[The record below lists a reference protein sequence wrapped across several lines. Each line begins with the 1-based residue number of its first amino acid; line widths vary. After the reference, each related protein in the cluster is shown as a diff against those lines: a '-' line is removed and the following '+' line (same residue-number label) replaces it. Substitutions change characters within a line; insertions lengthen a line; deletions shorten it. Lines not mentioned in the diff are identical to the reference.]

1 MGIDCLTL
9 AAMLKEDVEVVQA
22 AICDCNFAAND
33 GRPNRYP

>member
-22 AICDCNFAAND
+22 AIFDCNLAAND